1 VRSVPQLTVRVA
13 GHATWAGVSVHVVT
27 PGLPDPDGKAR
38 LYEHGRLL
46 GTIVVTDGRGY
57 LRLDNLRARTH
68 RVAVR
73 YSGPGPQ
80 VPASTRVDIAIG

>member
-1 VRSVPQLTVRVA
+1 VR
-13 GHATWAGVSVHVVT
+13 VVT
-27 PGLPDPDGKAR
+27 PGLTEPDGRAR

-46 GTIVVTDGRGY
+46 GTVVVTDGHGY
-57 LRLDNLRARTH
+57 LRLSDLAARTH

-80 VPASTRVDIAIG
+80 VGASTRVDVTIG